1 MFVVLS
7 RPVGCA
13 TLVPFLYITPLGARV
28 VLPMSGK
35 RQKLPTKRGR
45 PSEDSTPNYDVTL
58 FVNEGAVDRFGTI
71 CKNRSFI
78 KEKGF
83 HHPDDFFRKTIA
95 AKGWWALC
103 QPPHPAAMSVVREFY
118 ANLASHVVKKVR
130 VRGVL
135 VDFSAGSINHNY
147 NLDHVPSEPFDRL
160 YERPD
165 YSEVI
170 RVLTNGRGEW
180 KLNSEDHV
188 IHFKAKHLA
197 FIPKVWHH
205 YITSRL
211 ILTRKVCEVT
221 AKRALLNYAIIQDI
235 PIDVGQ
241 VIEDAI
247 LHNWDAK
254 MNLRHPFLIY
264 GLCKRAGV
272 PLDDNEAWLH
282 PIKTISVK
290 RDKPGVPRPEGVY
303 DSGHEPSDEDELHDY
318 QARFGLLGD
327 PQGDIGQSSS
337 HPPPPPPQQPTAAA
351 PSSPSPDLKDPVLSL
366 TERFDA
372 FWDETQEHRVLPSQ
386 DMEALRA
393 DVRTVLAN
401 QATILQQQQSLQA
414 QLAQFLAFHHPPP
427 PPPQ

>member
-1 MFVVLS
+1 
-7 RPVGCA
+7 
-13 TLVPFLYITPLGARV
+13 
-28 VLPMSGK
+28 MSGK

-45 PSEDSTPNYDVTL
+45 PSEDSTPNYDVSR
-58 FVNEGAVDRFGTI
+58 FVNEGAADRFGTI

-95 AKGWWALC
+95 AKGWRALF

-135 VDFSAGSINHNY
+135 VEFSAESINHYY

-160 YERPD
+160 YESPD
-165 YSEVI
+165 YPEVI

-180 KLNSEDHV
+180 KLNSEGHAV
-188 IHFKAKHLA
+188 HFKAKHLA
-197 FIPKVWHH
+197 YIPKVWHH
-205 YITSRL
+205 FITSRL
-211 ILTRKVCEVT
+211 ILTTNVCEVT

-235 PIDVGQ
+235 PFDVGQ

-247 LHNWDAK
+247 LHNRDTK
-254 MNLRHPFLIY
+254 MNLGHPFLIY
-264 GLCKRAGV
+264 GLCKQAGV

-282 PIKTISVK
+282 PIKGISVK
-290 RDKPGVPRPEGVY
+290 RDRPVVPRPEGVY
-303 DSGHEPSDEDELHDY
+303 DSSHEPSNEDELHDY
-318 QARFGLLGD
+318 QASFGLLGD

-337 HPPPPPPQQPTAAA
+337 HPPPPPPQPPTEAA
-351 PSSPSPDLKDPVLSL
+351 PSSPTPNLEDPVLSL

-372 FWDETQEHRVLPSQ
+372 FWDETQKHRVLLTQ
-386 DMEALRA
+386 DMEALRN
-393 DVRTVLAN
+393 DMRTVLAN
-401 QATILQQQQSLQA
+401 QATILQQ
-414 QLAQFLAFHHPPP
+414 
-427 PPPQ
+427 

>member
-1 MFVVLS
+1 MPS
-7 RPVGCA
+7 
-13 TLVPFLYITPLGARV
+13 PLAFS
-28 VLPMSGK
+28 VLPLMSGK

-45 PSEDSTPNYDVTL
+45 SSEDPTPNYDVTR
-58 FVNEGAVDRFGTI
+58 FVNERAADRFGII

-83 HHPDDFFRKTIA
+83 HHPNDFFRKTIA
-95 AKGWWALC
+95 AKGWRALC

-118 ANLASHVVKKVR
+118 ANLASHVLKKVW
-130 VRGVL
+130 VRDIL
-135 VDFSAGSINHNY
+135 VDFSAESINSY
-147 NLDHVPSEPFDRL
+147 YSLDHVPSEPFDRL
-160 YERPD
+160 YEHPE
-165 YSEVI
+165 YLEVI
-170 RVLTNGRGEW
+170 RVLINGRGEW
-180 KLNSEDHV
+180 KVNNEGYAV
-188 IHFKAKHLA
+188 HFKAKHLA

-205 YITSRL
+205 FITSHL
-211 ILTRKVCEVT
+211 IPTTNVCEVT

-235 PIDVGQ
+235 PFDVGQ

-247 LHNWDAK
+247 LHNRDAK
-254 MNLRHPFLIY
+254 MNLGHPFLIF

-282 PIKTISVK
+282 PIKAISVK

-303 DSGHEPSDEDELHDY
+303 DSGHEPSDEDELHEY
-318 QARFGLLGD
+318 QARFELLGN
-327 PQGDIGQSSS
+327 PQEDIGQSSS
-337 HPPPPPPQQPTAAA
+337 HPPPPPPPPQPTEAA
-351 PSSPSPDLKDPVLSL
+351 PSSPSPDLEDPVLSL

-372 FWDETQEHRVLPSQ
+372 FWDETQEHRVLVTQ

-393 DVRTVLAN
+393 DIRTVLAN

-414 QLAQFLAFHHPPP
+414 QIAQLLAFHQPPP